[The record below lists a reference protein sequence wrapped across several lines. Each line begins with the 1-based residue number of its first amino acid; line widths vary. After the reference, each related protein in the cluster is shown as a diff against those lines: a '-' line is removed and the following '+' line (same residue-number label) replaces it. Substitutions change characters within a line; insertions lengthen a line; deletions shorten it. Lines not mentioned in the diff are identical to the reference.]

1 MRFSVPV
8 WAGGGLVALL
18 VLLVGGCDLP
28 TESPNVETNTQLS
41 APLIADKNFV
51 FLGGPD
57 SQQDPLIDTTG
68 STFDS
73 LFTVGDTDQ
82 TIYLEQEVNNFDV
95 GSLDGAIDEAASGVG
110 IDTILAEP
118 IVGQSDVRTQ
128 SVSASYEKTNGTFVS
143 TGGTS
148 SSTVPPSGTEDTVQV
163 SFGAGRIVT
172 PPTTDVVD
180 ASGSTVQSVT
190 FTGETVNQI
199 TFELENGST
208 NPDDLTNGSGGA
220 PAIRLEN
227 QNGIVDSKQFASPIS
242 PGNTQ
247 SLDLDIA
254 GATIGEEATL
264 ILTISGVASTDVTLT
279 TDTQPE
285 LRYQAVT
292 LGNPQEV
299 EVKASATGVSAQGQ
313 TASRF
318 AGVEVG
324 QGGLELTIENNL
336 DFPISIDTLQVENA
350 PGALDP
356 LPSDFPPLGV
366 LTTSF
371 PDIPAGAGETQS
383 FDLGGSGVAQ
393 EVDATLKGHAAPTS
407 GTITLRAADGIR
419 TAGQST
425 VTLSTMHFWPQG
437 ERVTTSG
444 IFAFNQ
450 DRIDF
455 EQADDFVELASGQ
468 IRLQDLQSE
477 LGVTFESLTLSYPD
491 LRLPDANGDGLRYAP
506 GDSLEI
512 RFAADH
518 EGDPYTFPKLE
529 GGAPPRTNEASIEG
543 IRIRPAD
550 NQIEYHLSGRMET
563 VPATTEQYL
572 RTIQISDRVRSDV
585 SIGQV
590 DVRALQGRIDSY
602 TVNVTPDANGDGK
615 LDVGDNAEAQTASF
629 DGFGG
634 IASQLDGLELRGS
647 EFTMSFETD
656 VGADARFVS
665 AIQGKGDDGRR
676 FLKGQGSRAVAST
689 DPASDAFLN
698 EGVPVAAGD
707 LIQFDV
713 QGAPSNDPVTRS
725 ITLTETNSNVDAFI
739 SSLPNR
745 VRLAGKTRIKQGRIR
760 LRRPVTFDAG
770 LNVRVPLSFTGDLT
784 YRDTLDAD
792 LTELSEVTDPDKDVT
807 ISAAALQIAYAN
819 AIPIGFDVDVT
830 IVDENGEN
838 AVPIPGQGESLRLR
852 PAPKTDEGTAA
863 SAREGEL
870 SVDLTEEEV
879 RTLAEGKKL
888 RLQLTMDQQ
897 DQGPAVRVRA
907 DDTIQLSLSAD
918 IEGTV
923 RIN

>member
-1 MRFSVPV
+1 M
-8 WAGGGLVALL
+8 VA
-18 VLLVGGCDLP
+18 VGGCDLP
-28 TESPNVETNTQLS
+28 TESPNVETTSQLS

-73 LFTVGDTDQ
+73 LFTVGETDQ

-95 GSLDGAIDEAASGVG
+95 GSLDGAVAEAASGVG
-110 IDTILAEP
+110 IDTMLAEP
-118 IVGQSDVRTQ
+118 VVGQSDIRTQ
-128 SVSASYEKTNGTFVS
+128 SVSASYEKTNGTFVTPGRNS
-143 TGGTS
+143 TT
-148 SSTVPPSGTEDTVQV
+148 TVPPSGTADTVQV
-163 SFGAGRIVT
+163 SFGVGTIVT

-180 ASGSTVQSVT
+180 ASGATVQSVI

-199 TFELENGST
+199 TFELENGNTSG
-208 NPDDLTNGSGGA
+208 DLTDGSGG
-220 PAIRLEN
+220 PPMIRLEN
-227 QNGIVDSKQFASPIS
+227 QSGVVDSKQFASPIS
-242 PGNTQ
+242 PGTTQ
-247 SLDLDIA
+247 SVTLDIA
-254 GATIGEEATL
+254 GATIGDNATL
-264 ILTISGVASTDVTLT
+264 VLTISGVASPDVSLT
-279 TDTQPE
+279 TDTGSE
-285 LRYQAVT
+285 LRYRGVT

-324 QGGLELTIENNL
+324 QGGLDLTIENNL
-336 DFPISIDTLQVENA
+336 AFPIAIDTLQVENA
-350 PGALDP
+350 SGALDP
-356 LPSDFPPLGV
+356 LPTDFPPLGV

-383 FDLGGSGVAQ
+383 FDLNGAGVAQ
-393 EVDATLKGHAAPTS
+393 EVDATLKGHAAATS
-407 GTITLRAADGIR
+407 GTITLESADGIR

-425 VTLSTMHFWPQG
+425 VTLSTMYFWPQG
-437 ERVTTSG
+437 ERVTSSG
-444 IFAFNQ
+444 VFAFNQ

-455 EQADDFVELASGQ
+455 EQADDFVELATGQ

-491 LRLPDANGDGLRYAP
+491 LRRPDANGDGLRYAP

-543 IRIRPAD
+543 IRIRPAN
-550 NQIEYHLSGRMET
+550 NQIEYHLSGKMET
-563 VPATTEQYL
+563 VPATTEEYL

-602 TVNVTPDANGDGK
+602 TVNVTSDANGDGK
-615 LDVGDNAEAQTASF
+615 LDVGADAEAETASF

-634 IASQLDGLELRGS
+634 IASQLDGLQLQGS

-665 AIQGKGDDGRR
+665 AIQGRGDDGRR

-689 DPASDAFLN
+689 DPAGDDFLN
-698 EGVPVAAGD
+698 EGAPVAAGD

-713 QGAPSNDPVTRS
+713 EGAPSNDPVTRS

-739 SSLPNR
+739 SSLPDR

-770 LNVRVPLSFTGDLT
+770 LNVRVPLSFTGDVT

-792 LTELSEVTDPDKDVT
+792 LTELSEITDPDKDVT
-807 ISAAALQIAYAN
+807 ISAAALQIGYAN

-852 PAPKTDEGTAA
+852 PAPKTEEGTAA

-870 SVDLTEEEV
+870 SVELTEEEV

-888 RLQLTMDQQ
+888 RLKLTMDQQ

-923 RIN
+923 QIN